1 MHQHHSQSFDSL
13 ARIRRVGCMHPGRPI
28 GPLPIRSEQ
37 RESPSLGSET
47 SYPAHHAAYGSGRHA
62 AHGYVAKARC
72 SGMMSNMA
80 GRAPLNRPQSG
91 NQTTYD
97 IDSGRPYRTGV
108 TFQPEEA
115 VKIVTAANRMGFSVS
130 GLINELTKRMAVD
143 KHGLPVWYEAP
154 EEQQQSLIA

>member
-1 MHQHHSQSFDSL
+1 
-13 ARIRRVGCMHPGRPI
+13 MHPRTANRSSADQVRAAREPLVGI
-28 GPLPIRSEQ
+28 G
-37 RESPSLGSET
+37 T

-62 AHGYVAKARC
+62 AHGYVAEARC

>member
-1 MHQHHSQSFDSL
+1 
-13 ARIRRVGCMHPGRPI
+13 
-28 GPLPIRSEQ
+28 
-37 RESPSLGSET
+37 
-47 SYPAHHAAYGSGRHA
+47 
-62 AHGYVAKARC
+62 
-72 SGMMSNMA
+72 MMSNMA

-97 IDSGRPYRTGV
+97 VDSGRPYRTGV
-108 TFQPEEA
+108 TFQPDEA